1 MYYIKRYGIFG
12 NDGKNPKTKVLP
24 LTREQMGVIKEWC
37 VFSTNAL
44 SQLIKLVHLLIQFSK
59 CDLK

>member
-1 MYYIKRYGIFG
+1 MNVFLYK
-12 NDGKNPKTKVLP
+12 KNPKTKVLP

>member
-1 MYYIKRYGIFG
+1 MNVFLYK
-12 NDGKNPKTKVLP
+12 KNPKTKVLP

-44 SQLIKLVHLLIQFSK
+44 SQLMKLVHLLIKVNF
-59 CDLK
+59 CVILMYYGTI